1 MQAAA
6 SSTSIAMDTLIYP
19 RQGAARLEEVHCTWT
34 HPTPYLQTVVLRVWL
49 AAGASQFGTTP
60 TSVPKA
66 AFTFSSRAKCGRC

>member
-34 HPTPYLQTVVLRVWL
+34 HPSPYLQTVVLLRVVGCWR
-49 AAGASQFGTTP
+49 S
-60 TSVPKA
+60 
-66 AFTFSSRAKCGRC
+66 TFFFE